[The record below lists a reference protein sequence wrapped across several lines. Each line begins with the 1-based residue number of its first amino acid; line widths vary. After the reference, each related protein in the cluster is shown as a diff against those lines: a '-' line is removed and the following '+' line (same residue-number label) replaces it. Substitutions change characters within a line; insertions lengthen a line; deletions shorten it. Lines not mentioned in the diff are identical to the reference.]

1 MKTTA
6 SGRTGLLRRLV
17 LFSFSFVPC
26 TFAFGLSTWPL
37 YAIWAILG
45 GARIRYGD
53 RKVLQDS
60 LFFGS
65 FIILLARQ
73 PISDACVRTWTLIGK
88 DKQSTATTGAATI
101 VALAALGYIFKE
113 SNNYSREKQSEPLP
127 KGTRPWSVDHA
138 GSFVIPC
145 HTTHSR
151 IFPKKHS
158 FGYDYLLCGFPI
170 VPVGT
175 TPEGID
181 ITDGSDH
188 ILGKWWLQIKAEDYL
203 TRGQAALGFYGK
215 LKVYLREKGVKDSE
229 WSYAYLVTAPR
240 FFGYSFNPAS
250 FWYIYNQNHQ
260 LTRMITEVN
269 NTFGERHLYLLD
281 GSSPTSP
288 AQTQGEEEQVLMPP
302 KTTFAD
308 YWTKEFHVSPFNSR
322 KGGGYAQ
329 KALNPFPSPTSSPA
343 IDITITLKSTKDHA
357 KIVARLFSVGAALKL
372 DGMSLFEALKFIA
385 AWWTVGFLTFP
396 RIIKEAFVLYFRKG
410 LRVWFRPEVR
420 ASSIGR
426 VPTRIENLLYQ
437 VFRDYLFSLVHL
449 SEDPFLI
456 NFETAIPDKP
466 QDVVASTHRR
476 DRHSSVKSL
485 DIRVLTGAF
494 YSRFVHYSHTSEAF
508 DRECLFTDEKNRTL
522 WISQPELLQEL
533 LPKKLLEDPKEQQGF
548 VERAYLSEL
557 RWTLLRKLRCP
568 PADPAYPIS
577 PKSAQFDL
585 DDIREHTF
593 SELDRFVRG
602 STGLH
607 YAGHYRRA
615 VTKLF
620 LAQRYALGF
629 TEVIDVL
636 DLCSRT
642 MLCWLGARMLVSYNQ
657 AGGNHHSSSLYDM
670 YGVYNW
676 WTTGTA
682 LGLCHIYG
690 LSKGYR

>member
-6 SGRTGLLRRLV
+6 SGRIGLLRM
-17 LFSFSFVPC
+17 LFRFFLSVVPC
-26 TFAFGLSTWPL
+26 IFAFGLSPWPL

-45 GARIRYGD
+45 GPRIRYGD
-53 RKVLQDS
+53 RKVVQDI

-65 FIILLARQ
+65 FNIWLARRHIVDAI
-73 PISDACVRTWTLIGK
+73 ISSRTTIGK
-88 DKQSTATTGAATI
+88 DTLSTATAGVAAI
-101 VALAALGYIFKE
+101 VALAGLWYILGK
-113 SNNYSREKQSEPLP
+113 SNNSREECPEKLP
-127 KGTRPWSVDHA
+127 PGTRPWSVEHPQP
-138 GSFVIPC
+138 FIMPC
-145 HTTHSR
+145 RTTHSR

-175 TPEGID
+175 TPEGTD
-181 ITDGSDH
+181 IPDGSDQ
-188 ILGKWWLQIKAEDYL
+188 ILGKWWLQIKAGDYL
-203 TRGQAALGFYGK
+203 TRDQAALGFYGK
-215 LKVYLREKGVKDSE
+215 LKVFLREKGVKDSE

-250 FWYIYNQNHQ
+250 FWYIYDKNHH

-288 AQTQGEEEQVLMPP
+288 VQTPGGEELVPKPP

-343 IDITITLKSTKDHA
+343 IDITIILKSTKDHA
-357 KIVARLFSVGAALKL
+357 KVVARLFSLGKAMKL
-372 DGMSLFEALKFIA
+372 DGMGLFEALRFIA

-410 LRVWFRPEVR
+410 LRVWLRPEVR
-420 ASSIGR
+420 VSSIGR
-426 VPTRIENLLYQ
+426 IPTETENLLHQ
-437 VFRDYLFSLVHL
+437 VFRDYLFYLVHL
-449 SEDPFLI
+449 SEDPFWI
-456 NFETAIPDKP
+456 RFETAIPDKP
-466 QDVVASTHRR
+466 KDVVASTHRR
-476 DRHSSVKSL
+476 DRHSDVKSL

-522 WISQPELLQEL
+522 WISQPGLLPEL
-533 LPKKLLEDPKEQQGF
+533 LPKRLEDLKEQEGF
-548 VERAYLSEL
+548 VERSFLDEL

-577 PKSAQFDL
+577 PRSAQFDL
-585 DDIREHTF
+585 DDIREHNF
-593 SELDRFVRG
+593 SELDRYVRG
-602 STGLH
+602 TPGMH
-607 YAGHYRRA
+607 YAGHYRRT

-629 TEVIDVL
+629 TEVIDLL
-636 DLCSRT
+636 DFCLRA
-642 MLCWLGARMLVSYNQ
+642 MLCWFGASMLVPYTQ
-657 AGGNHHSSSLYDM
+657 AGGQHRGSSLHDSYD
-670 YGVYNW
+670 VYNW
-676 WTTGTA
+676 WTTATA

>member
-1 MKTTA
+1 M
-6 SGRTGLLRRLV
+6 L
-17 LFSFSFVPC
+17 
-26 TFAFGLSTWPL
+26 AFGLSTWPL
-37 YAIWAILG
+37 YAIWAVLG
-45 GARIRYGD
+45 GARLRYGD
-53 RKVLQDS
+53 HKALQDS

-65 FIILLARQ
+65 FNILLARR
-73 PISDACVRTWTLIGK
+73 PIFDAVIKKWTVLRR
-88 DKQSTATTGAATI
+88 DTQSSATASAATV
-101 VALAALGYIFKE
+101 VALAIFWYIFWKG
-113 SNNYSREKQSEPLP
+113 NNSLDEYPEQLP
-127 KGTRPWSVDHA
+127 TGTLPWSVERPP
-138 GSFVIPC
+138 SFIIPC
-145 HTTHSR
+145 RTTHSR

-158 FGYDYLLCGFPI
+158 FGYDYLLSGFPI
-170 VPVGT
+170 VPAGT
-175 TPEGID
+175 TPAGID
-181 ITDGSDH
+181 IFDGSDQ
-188 ILGKWWLQIKAEDYL
+188 ILGKWWLRIKAEDYL

-215 LKVYLREKGVKDSE
+215 LKVFLREKGVKDSE

-250 FWYIYNQNHQ
+250 FWYIYNQDHQ

-288 AQTQGEEEQVLMPP
+288 AQTPSEEEPVSVPP

-357 KIVARLFSVGAALKL
+357 KIVARLFSVGTAMKL
-372 DGMSLFEALKFIA
+372 DELGLFGALKFIA
-385 AWWTVGFLTFP
+385 AWWAVGFLTFP
-396 RIIKEAFVLYFRKG
+396 RILKEAFVLYFRKG
-410 LRVWFRPEVR
+410 LRVWFKPEVR

-426 VPTRIENLLYQ
+426 ISTQIENLLHQ
-437 VFRDYLFSLVHL
+437 IFQDYLFYLVHL
-449 SEDPFLI
+449 SEDPFYI
-456 NFETAIPDKP
+456 KFETAILDKP
-466 QDVVASTHRR
+466 KDVVASTHRR
-476 DRHSSVKSL
+476 DRHSNVKYL

-522 WISQPELLQEL
+522 WISQPDLLPEL
-533 LPKKLLEDPKEQQGF
+533 LPRRRLEDLKEQEQLIDGG
-548 VERAYLSEL
+548 YLGEL

-577 PKSAQFDL
+577 PKSAQFDI
-585 DDIREHTF
+585 DDIREHSF

-602 STGLH
+602 PARRH
-607 YAGHYRRA
+607 YAGRYRRA

-629 TEVIDVL
+629 TGVIDLL
-636 DLCSRT
+636 DLCLRAIS
-642 MLCWLGARMLVSYNQ
+642 CWLGARMLVSYIQ
-657 AGGNHHSSSLYDM
+657 AGGQHHSSSLYGIH
-670 YGVYNW
+670 GVYTW
-676 WTTGTA
+676 WITAAA
-682 LGLCHIYG
+682 LGLCHMYG
-690 LSKGYR
+690 LLKGYR